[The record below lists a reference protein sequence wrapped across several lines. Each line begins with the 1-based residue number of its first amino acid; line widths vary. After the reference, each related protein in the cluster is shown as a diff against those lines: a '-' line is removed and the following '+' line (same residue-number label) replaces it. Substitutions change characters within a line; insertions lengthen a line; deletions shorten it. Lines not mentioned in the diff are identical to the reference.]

1 MSIAIQ
7 TEEIVAVL
15 RQFNPWWQGE
25 PMIGLPDWHRPA
37 FRDIV
42 HWLNSPGIQRSLVL
56 TGPRQVGKT
65 TLYRQAIR
73 HLLATGTPAE
83 NIFYAT
89 FDHPLLK
96 LVGQDR
102 VLQIWREY
110 IPPKKND
117 GANLEYV
124 FLDEFQFMDNWATW
138 LKHQTDFNSA
148 RRIAVTGSSAS
159 LLDRGTESGV
169 GRWLTLRLPTLSFY
183 EHLLIRNEDPLEGV
197 ELVRSLE
204 KCAQLTEQERLFHAD
219 QSRKLTPYFHEYLI
233 RGGFPECAK
242 IDGISL
248 VQKLLREDIID
259 KILKRD
265 MTALF
270 GVRQVLQLE
279 QLFLYLCLHDGCIVD
294 YPAICEPLNVKRPTV
309 ERYLSFFEAT
319 HLLTRLRPFGYGKE
333 VLRGRYKFYLADPS
347 IASAVFLRGMQPL
360 DDPTRLGAIVE
371 STLFKHLAV
380 ETFGSSRMSFSYW
393 KGKNDREVDL
403 IAESGERL
411 TPFEIKYRSR
421 EHTSPKDLR
430 GLTEFCRERKP
441 DLAYVITK
449 NPDDLGIL
457 PNDHTAVVKIPAP
470 LACYIL
476 GRFEHP
482 RE

>member
-1 MSIAIQ
+1 MRSLIQ
-7 TEEIVAVL
+7 TEEIISVL
-15 RQFNPWWQGE
+15 RQLNPWWRKE
-25 PMIGLPDWHRPA
+25 SMPDLPSWHRLA

-42 HWLNSPGIQRSLVL
+42 QWIDSPDVQRSLLL

-73 HLLATGTPAE
+73 HLLEKGTPAE
-83 NIFYAT
+83 NIVYAT

-110 IPPKKND
+110 IPPKRID
-117 GANLEYV
+117 GELPEYI
-124 FLDEFQFMDNWATW
+124 FFDEFQFMDDWATW
-138 LKHQTDFNSA
+138 LKHQTDFHRN

-159 LLDRGTESGV
+159 ILDRGTESGV
-169 GRWLTLRLPTLSFY
+169 GRWMTLRLPTLSFY
-183 EHLLIRNEDPLEGV
+183 EYLLIRDENPLDDAT
-197 ELVRSLE
+197 LPKTLKAFKNLS
-204 KCAQLTEQERLFHAD
+204 EQERLFFAE
-219 QSRKLTPYFHEYLI
+219 QSRKLTPYFHDYLI

-242 IDGISL
+242 INDIST
-248 VQKLLREDIID
+248 VQRLLREDIID

-279 QLFLYLCLHDGCIVD
+279 HLFLYLCLHDGLIVD

-309 ERYLSFFEAT
+309 ERYLSYLEAT

-333 VLRGRYKFYLADPS
+333 VLRGRSKFYLADPS
-347 IASAVFLRGMQPL
+347 IPSAVFLRERQPL
-360 DDPTRLGAIVE
+360 DDPTRLGTIVE

-380 ETFGSSRMSFSYW
+380 ETFRLNPMSFSYW
-393 KGKNDREVDL
+393 KGKHDREVDIIAQFGEQL
-403 IAESGERL
+403 I
-411 TPFEIKYRSR
+411 PFEVKYRSK
-421 EHTSPKDLR
+421 EHTMPKDLR
-430 GLTEFCRERKP
+430 GLLDFCEERKP
-441 DLAYVITK
+441 YRAYIVTK
-449 NPDDLGIL
+449 DPDDLGFL
-457 PNDHTAVVKIPAP
+457 PNENATILKIPAP

-476 GRFEHP
+476 GRFEHSL
-482 RE
+482 E